1 MGIFPEIIQ
10 LWGYP
15 QGHGTPHMLNC
26 YNPARFMMISG
37 WGSRHEQPLPETHDA
52 RRHEFTRLVPRVQS
66 PAGCRRFRAKG
77 ARYSR
82 MCEIPPIR
90 TYTHVCMYIYI
101 YMYTYAYIYI
111 HMHVYIYIYIHTY
124 IHTYIKTC
132 IQTDIH
138 TYIYIDMKTWCNRMH
153 KWVSTI
159 LSLKNCMWFNTGVA
173 KYPGLAICFTSKSQF
188 SVGHVLTYSINKKV
202 GWCAKFGH
210 SPIRP
215 KIHVEGISPRSLYT
229 YFSILFQ

>member
-1 MGIFPEIIQ
+1 MEPPYVELLQPSQIYDDFWLRFQTWTTSARNTWRQAAWVHETRAPRSKPSRVPEISCQRCKVFKNVWDTSNTYI
-10 LWGYP
+10 
-15 QGHGTPHMLNC
+15 
-26 YNPARFMMISG
+26 
-37 WGSRHEQPLPETHDA
+37 
-52 RRHEFTRLVPRVQS
+52 
-66 PAGCRRFRAKG
+66 
-77 ARYSR
+77 YS
-82 MCEIPPIR
+82 
-90 TYTHVCMYIYI
+90 CMYVYIYI
-101 YMYTYAYIYI
+101 CIHMHIYIYI
-111 HMHVYIYIYIHTY
+111 CMYIYIHTY
-124 IHTYIKTC
+124 IHSYIHKN
-132 IQTDIH
+132 IHTDRH

-159 LSLKNCMWFNTGVA
+159 LSFKNCMWFNTGVA

-188 SVGHVLTYSINKKV
+188 SFGHVLTYSINKKV